1 MNKQKLLLFALVTIV
16 SIGCISCRTQRVSAS
31 TVAYSTDSQD
41 TRTYDVGSFNA
52 INMSGVSTIYF
63 TQGSQL
69 SVSAKATTADLNR
82 MKIYVQ
88 NGCLYVANNNN
99 ERVHYNQGCD
109 IYITAPKLS
118 ALKMSG
124 ACSFKAKT
132 LKAGEFNLNISGVSD
147 FNVPDIKC
155 NDTQVNI
162 SGVGNINISVEGDRL
177 SVLSSGV
184 AHTDICFKGKVADIH
199 NSGVGSMS
207 VNLDCDEVKARNS
220 GQSTLKLKGHADK
233 TNVESSGVASID
245 TSELNQY

>member
-132 LKAGEFNLNISGVSD
+132 LKAG
-147 FNVPDIKC
+147 
-155 NDTQVNI
+155 
-162 SGVGNINISVEGDRL
+162 
-177 SVLSSGV
+177 
-184 AHTDICFKGKVADIH
+184 
-199 NSGVGSMS
+199 NSILIFLGLAILMFP
-207 VNLDCDEVKARNS
+207 
-220 GQSTLKLKGHADK
+220 
-233 TNVESSGVASID
+233 I
-245 TSELNQY
+245 